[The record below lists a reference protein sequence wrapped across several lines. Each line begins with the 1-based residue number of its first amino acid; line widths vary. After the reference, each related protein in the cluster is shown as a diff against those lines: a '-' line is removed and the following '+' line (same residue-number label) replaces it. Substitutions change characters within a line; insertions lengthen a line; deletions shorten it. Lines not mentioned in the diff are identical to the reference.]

1 MASGAPPTVEL
12 AFEPALLALRAGGR
26 VLHLGSGVQ
35 GRNGAHG
42 GGTQGGGGALTT
54 GGAALLCGCGLAG
67 LATALYAHAEA
78 AAQQRRMAALASP
91 DVGGGGGGSGGGGSG
106 DITSPLGGAAC
117 DDAEVAAVL
126 PADALL
132 HALCGPACMCEH
144 VSWKARRSCPASA
157 HPIA

>member
-1 MASGAPPTVEL
+1 MASGAPPAVEL

-26 VLHLGSGVQ
+26 VLHRCSGVQ
-35 GRNGAHG
+35 GCNGAHG

-78 AAQQRRMAALASP
+78 AAQQRRLAALASP
-91 DVGGGGGGSGGGGSG
+91 DVGGGGGGSGGGG
-106 DITSPLGGAAC
+106 C

-144 VSWKARRSCPASA
+144 VSQKARRLCPASA